1 MLRIL
6 GNPKQFCEGVT
17 RREALIAGGLGSL
30 LGSTGSASAASGTV
44 QPKAKSVIC
53 LFLFGGW
60 SQLDTFDVK
69 PDSPVET
76 RGPYKPIASSIP
88 GLPVCEHLPRMSQRM
103 DRVALVRSVQS
114 DDANHNTSLILTGH
128 HATVG
133 GTAIKGIN
141 PGIPRDRPF
150 FMSALQHFLEQRGQI
165 NDRVLPDHLCVPN
178 RLGLLEGYN
187 RTGPYGGLLGAR
199 FDPVCTQ
206 FGKTGEYLFQPDG
219 VNVESL
225 NFTPA
230 GASLSPEITL
240 DHLHRRTDLLQQLD
254 SQRREVMKSPAT
266 AHYGTWQDRALNLMT
281 SDQFRRALDLRS
293 EPVAVRERYGWNLFG
308 QSTLLSRRLVEAGVP
323 LVTSIWD
330 CTKESQEIAGLSWDT
345 HWDHFK
351 ASEGWLLPGLDQ
363 ALSSLLDDLESRGM
377 LDETLVVCLSE
388 MGRTPAINGRSG
400 RDHWVGSYCALFAG
414 AGIRRGAVHGR
425 SDKIGAYVAD
435 LPVSPQDLLATVYHL
450 CGIEGEAQIYDHLRR
465 PQSLYA
471 DGKPI
476 SGIMI

>member
-1 MLRIL
+1 MLRVL
-6 GNPKQFCEGVT
+6 GHPKQFCGGMT
-17 RREALIAGGLGSL
+17 RRDALVAGGLGL
-30 LGSTGSASAASGTV
+30 TAGLNTGIAAESSV
-44 QPKAKSVIC
+44 RQPRAKSVIC
-53 LFLFGGW
+53 LLLFGGW

-88 GLPVCEHLPRMSQRM
+88 SLPICEHLPRMAQRM

-133 GTAIKGIN
+133 GTALKGIN

-150 FMSALQHFLEQRGQI
+150 FMSALQHFLEQRGSI
-165 NDRVLPDHLCVPN
+165 AERSLPNHLCVPN

-206 FGKTGEYLFQPDG
+206 FGKNGEYLFQPNG
-219 VNVESL
+219 VNSETL

-230 GASLSPEITL
+230 GATLAPEISL
-240 DHLHRRTDLLQQLD
+240 DQLQRRTSLLQQLD
-254 SQRREVMKSPAT
+254 NQRRELMTSSAT
-266 AHYGTWQDRALNLMT
+266 AHYGTWQQRALDLMT
-281 SDQFRRALDLRS
+281 SDSFRRALDLRS
-293 EPVAVRERYGWNLFG
+293 EPMPLRERYGWNLFG

-330 CTKESQEIAGLSWDT
+330 CTKESQDIAGLSWDT

-363 ALSSLLDDLESRGM
+363 ALSSLLDDLESRGL

-414 AGIRRGAVHGR
+414 AGIRPGTVLGR

-450 CGIEGEAQIYDHLRR
+450 CGIESDAQIYDHLRR
-465 PQSLYA
+465 PQSLYGE
-471 DGKPI
+471 GKPI
-476 SGIMI
+476 TGILS